1 MQRISTPK
9 KRNSGKKKEYRIFT
23 INKSEMPHGS
33 DVMAR
38 EPMVLGSRVTATH
51 PRSSIL
57 MYGNILTTPWRHR
70 PRFSHVN
77 VSWTGLFRALGWD

>member
-1 MQRISTPK
+1 
-9 KRNSGKKKEYRIFT
+9 
-23 INKSEMPHGS
+23 MPHGS